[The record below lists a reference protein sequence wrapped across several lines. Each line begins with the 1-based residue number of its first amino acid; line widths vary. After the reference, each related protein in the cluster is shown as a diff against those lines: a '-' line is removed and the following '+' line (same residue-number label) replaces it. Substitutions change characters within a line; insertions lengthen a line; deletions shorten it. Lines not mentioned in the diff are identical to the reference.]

1 MNRTLNFGYS
11 YLGNHTLIKLN
22 IKLNSSDINYLKTCF
37 PELNFIPN
45 LKGLTRIE
53 GCLHSSDTTS
63 FQSKLAYC
71 SLEYKISLMQA
82 KQRELLGIY
91 NNAVHDDYIMDYSL
105 TI

>member
-22 IKLNSSDINYLKTCF
+22 AKINPSDINYLKTSF

-53 GCLHSSDTTS
+53 GCLSNSEAYS

-71 SLEYKISLMQA
+71 LLEYKISLMQA

-91 NNAVHDDYIMDYSL
+91 NNAEPDDYIMDYSL